1 MPLLKSPVAACKPP
15 ESHGY
20 HKQNKLKLIKHLEQM
35 KGEKEE
41 GGWGAEG
48 EAVEAILWL
57 KCKEKHNYRGRRAG
71 ERLSDV
77 HE

>member
-1 MPLLKSPVAACKPP
+1 
-15 ESHGY
+15 
-20 HKQNKLKLIKHLEQM
+20 M
-35 KGEKEE
+35 KEEKEE
-41 GGWGAEG
+41 GGWRGGG

>member
-1 MPLLKSPVAACKPP
+1 M
-15 ESHGY
+15 
-20 HKQNKLKLIKHLEQM
+20 
-35 KGEKEE
+35 E
-41 GGWGAEG
+41 GGGGG